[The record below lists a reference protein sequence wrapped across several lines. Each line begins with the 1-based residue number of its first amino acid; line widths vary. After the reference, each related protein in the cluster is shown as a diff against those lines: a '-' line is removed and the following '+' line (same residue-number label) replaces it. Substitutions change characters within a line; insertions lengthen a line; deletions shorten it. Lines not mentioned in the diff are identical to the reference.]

1 MRVMKTPRSV
11 DIEITTRCNL
21 RCKYCAHFTSAG
33 DVDNDLP
40 KEEWLKFFEE
50 LNRCAVMDVVL
61 SGGEPFHRKDITEII
76 EGIIRNKMR
85 FSILSNG
92 TLITDE
98 VAKFLSE
105 TKRCDSVQVSIDGS
119 KPESH
124 DIFRGKGTF
133 VKAIDGLNNLRK
145 YGVNTTVRVTIH
157 KYNVSDLEH
166 VAKLLLEDIGLNG
179 FSTNVASYQGLCRE
193 NNEQI
198 KLDVEDHSLAMET
211 LLKLTK
217 KYNGRIT
224 ANAGPLANAR
234 MWLEMEKARR
244 EGRESIPGRGCL
256 SGCGGVFS
264 KLAVRADGVM
274 VPCSQLSHIELG
286 RINKDDLM
294 DVWQN
299 HPELN
304 RMRTRRTIP
313 LTEFEFCQGC
323 DYVNYCTGNCPA
335 LSYTLIGIEDHP
347 SPDACLRRFLAD
359 GGRLPDESLL

>member
-124 DIFRGKGTF
+124 DIFRGKG
-133 VKAIDGLNNLRK
+133 
-145 YGVNTTVRVTIH
+145 
-157 KYNVSDLEH
+157 
-166 VAKLLLEDIGLNG
+166 
-179 FSTNVASYQGLCRE
+179 
-193 NNEQI
+193 
-198 KLDVEDHSLAMET
+198 
-211 LLKLTK
+211 
-217 KYNGRIT
+217 
-224 ANAGPLANAR
+224 
-234 MWLEMEKARR
+234 
-244 EGRESIPGRGCL
+244 
-256 SGCGGVFS
+256 
-264 KLAVRADGVM
+264 
-274 VPCSQLSHIELG
+274 
-286 RINKDDLM
+286 
-294 DVWQN
+294 
-299 HPELN
+299 
-304 RMRTRRTIP
+304 
-313 LTEFEFCQGC
+313 
-323 DYVNYCTGNCPA
+323 
-335 LSYTLIGIEDHP
+335 
-347 SPDACLRRFLAD
+347 
-359 GGRLPDESLL
+359 

>member
-1 MRVMKTPRSV
+1 MKLMKTPRSV

-61 SGGEPFHRKDITEII
+61 SGGEPFHRPDITEII
-76 EGIIRNKMR
+76 EGIVKNKMR
-85 FSILSNG
+85 YSILSNG

-98 VAKFLSE
+98 IAKFVAE
-105 TKRCDSVQVSIDGS
+105 TRRCNYVQVSIDGS

-133 VKAIDGLNNLRK
+133 EKAINGLKNLRK
-145 YGVNTTVRVTIH
+145 HGVNNTVRVTIH
-157 KYNVSDLEH
+157 RYNVSDLDH
-166 VAKLLLEDIGLNG
+166 IAKLLLEDIGLNG

-198 KLDVEDHSLAMET
+198 KLDAETQSLAMES
-211 LLKLTK
+211 LLGLAK

-244 EGRESIPGRGCL
+244 EGLESMSGRGCL
-256 SGCGGVFS
+256 SGCGGMMS
-264 KLAVRADGVM
+264 KIAVRADGVL
-274 VPCSQLSHIELG
+274 VPCSQLPHIELG

-294 DVWQN
+294 DIWQN
-299 HPELN
+299 HPEMN
-304 RMRTRRTIP
+304 RMRNRRRIP
-313 LTEFEFCQGC
+313 LSEFEFCQGC
-323 DYVNYCTGNCPA
+323 DYINYCTGNCPA
-335 LSYTLIGIEDHP
+335 LSYTLLGKEDHP
-347 SPDACLRRFLAD
+347 SPDACLKRFLED

>member
-1 MRVMKTPRSV
+1 MKLMKTPRSV

-61 SGGEPFHRKDITEII
+61 SGGEPFHRPDIMEII
-76 EGIIRNKMR
+76 EGIVKNKMR
-85 FSILSNG
+85 YSILSNG

-98 VAKFLSE
+98 IAKFISE
-105 TKRCDSVQVSIDGS
+105 TKRCNYVQVSIDGS
-119 KPESH
+119 KPETH
-124 DIFRGKGTF
+124 DIFRGRGTF
-133 VKAIDGLNNLRK
+133 EKAINGLKNLIK
-145 YGVNTTVRVTIH
+145 HGVNNTVRVTIH
-157 KYNVSDLEH
+157 RFNVSDLDHIAE
-166 VAKLLLEDIGLNG
+166 LLLEDIGLNG

-198 KLDVEDHSLAMET
+198 KLDAETQSLAMEN
-211 LLKLTK
+211 LLRLAK

-244 EGRESIPGRGCL
+244 EGLESMPGRGCL
-256 SGCGGVFS
+256 SGCGGMMS
-264 KLAVRADGVM
+264 KIAVRADGVF
-274 VPCSQLSHIELG
+274 VPCSQLPHIELG
-286 RINKDDLM
+286 RINNDAIIDI
-294 DVWQN
+294 WQN
-299 HPELN
+299 HPEMN
-304 RMRTRRTIP
+304 RMRNRRKIP
-313 LTEFEFCQGC
+313 LSEFEFCQGC
-323 DYVNYCTGNCPA
+323 DYINYCTGNCPA
-335 LSYTLIGIEDHP
+335 LSYTLLGIEDHP
-347 SPDACLRRFLAD
+347 SPDACLKRFLED

>member
-1 MRVMKTPRSV
+1 MRLMKTPRSV

-61 SGGEPFHRKDITEII
+61 SGGEPFHRNDIMEII
-76 EGIIRNKMR
+76 EGIVKNKMR
-85 FSILSNG
+85 YSILSNG

-98 VAKFLSE
+98 IAKFIAD
-105 TKRCDSVQVSIDGS
+105 TKRCNYVQVSIDGS

-133 VKAIDGLNNLRK
+133 EKAINGLKNLRK
-145 YGVNTTVRVTIH
+145 NGVNNTVRVTIH
-157 KYNVSDLEH
+157 KYNVSDLDH
-166 VAKLLLEDIGLNG
+166 IAKLLLEDIGLNG

-198 KLDVEDHSLAMET
+198 KLDAETQSLAMET
-211 LLKLTK
+211 LLRLTK

-244 EGRESIPGRGCL
+244 EGLESMPGRGCL
-256 SGCGGVFS
+256 SGCGAMMS
-264 KLAVRADGVM
+264 KIAVRADGVL
-274 VPCSQLSHIELG
+274 VPC
-286 RINKDDLM
+286 
-294 DVWQN
+294 
-299 HPELN
+299 
-304 RMRTRRTIP
+304 
-313 LTEFEFCQGC
+313 
-323 DYVNYCTGNCPA
+323 
-335 LSYTLIGIEDHP
+335 
-347 SPDACLRRFLAD
+347 
-359 GGRLPDESLL
+359 